1 MVQTEFLDLTPV
13 WGGGAGGGPG
23 EQAYFLLAFGAL
35 WERQD

>member
-13 WGGGAGGGPG
+13 WGGGGRG

-35 WERQD
+35 WER